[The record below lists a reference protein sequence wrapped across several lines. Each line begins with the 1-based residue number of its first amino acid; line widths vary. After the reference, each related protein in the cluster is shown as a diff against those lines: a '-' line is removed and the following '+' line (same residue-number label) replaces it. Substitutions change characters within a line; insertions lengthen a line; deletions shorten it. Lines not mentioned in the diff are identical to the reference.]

1 MAKIANVALTNTF
14 DTWRI
19 RSNQAFN
26 RISQFAID
34 ESKLYANTITA
45 NVRFV
50 SLGATKLGSSAATTT
65 ILNGIVSAN
74 GRMTVSA
81 NFTVSGNT
89 TTNKLIVTNSLT
101 SSGNTSTNKLT
112 VTNSLTSSGNT
123 ILGDAAADRLTLG
136 GNTVTISAA
145 TLSIDTGL
153 LFLQKN
159 SNRVG
164 VNTLRPNTAFHVNGT
179 VYANTGYKFPD
190 GATITAPLYV
200 YDSSGT
206 QLYP

>member
-89 TTNKLIVTNSLT
+89 TTNKL
-101 SSGNTSTNKLT
+101 T

-164 VNTLRPNTAFHVNGT
+164 VNTLRPNTAFHVNGV

>member
-19 RSNQAFN
+19 RSNQSFN
-26 RISQFAID
+26 RLSQFAID
-34 ESKLYANTITA
+34 ESKLYANTLTA

-50 SLGATKLGSSAATTT
+50 SLGATKLGNANNDTT
-65 ILNGIVSAN
+65 IVNGTLNAN
-74 GRMTVSA
+74 GQVIVNNNINIT
-81 NFTVSGNT
+81 GNT
-89 TTNKLIVTNSLT
+89 TINRLILS
-101 SSGNTSTNKLT
+101 
-112 VTNSLTSSGNT
+112 
-123 ILGDAAADRLTLG
+123 
-136 GNTVTISAA
+136 GNTVTMSTAV
-145 TLSIDTGL
+145 LNIDTGL

-164 VNTLRPNTAFHVNGT
+164 VNTLCPNTAFHVNG
-179 VYANTGYKFPD
+179 VVLANSGYKYPD
-190 GATITAPLYV
+190 GALTTAPLYV

>member
-65 ILNGIVSAN
+65 ILNGTVSAN
-74 GRMTVSA
+74 GRMSVSA
-81 NFTVSGNT
+81 NFIVSGNT
-89 TTNKLIVTNSLT
+89 T
-101 SSGNTSTNKLT
+101 TNKLT

-123 ILGDAAADRLTLG
+123 ILGDAAADILTLG

-164 VNTLRPNTAFHVNGT
+164 VNTLRPNTAFHVNGV

>member
-19 RSNQAFN
+19 RSNQSFN

-50 SLGATKLGSSAATTT
+50 SLGATKLGDANNDTT
-65 ILNGIVSAN
+65 IVNGVLTANGSTIVNGVLTAN
-74 GRMTVSA
+74 GRVSVA
-81 NFTVSGNT
+81 
-89 TTNKLIVTNSLT
+89 TNITI
-101 SSGNTSTNKLT
+101 SGNTSTNKLT
-112 VTNSLTSSGNT
+112 VTSSLISSGNT
-123 ILGDAAADRLTLG
+123 TLGDAAADRLTLNS
-136 GNTVTISAA
+136 NTVSIGSAV
-145 TLSIDTGL
+145 LNIDTGL

-159 SNRVG
+159 ANRVG
-164 VNTLRPNTAFHVNGT
+164 VNTLTPNTAFHVNGI

-190 GATITAPLYV
+190 GATIIAPLYV
-200 YDSSGT
+200 YDSSGA

>member
-34 ESKLYANTITA
+34 ESNLYANTITA

-50 SLGATKLGSSAATTT
+50 SLGATKRGSSAATTT

-74 GRMTVSA
+74 GRMTISK
-81 NFTVSGNT
+81 N
-89 TTNKLIVTNSLT
+89 LT
-101 SSGNTSTNKLT
+101 ISGNTSTNKLT
-112 VTNSLTSSGNT
+112 VTSLLTSSGNT
-123 ILGDAAADRLTLG
+123 ILGDAAADILTLG
-136 GNTVTISAA
+136 GNTVSLSSAV
-145 TLSIDTGL
+145 LNIDTGL

-164 VNTLRPNTAFHVNGT
+164 VNTLRPNTSFHVNGT

>member
-26 RISQFAID
+26 RLSQFAID
-34 ESKLYANTITA
+34 ESKLYANTLTA
-45 NVRFV
+45 NVRLV
-50 SLGATKLGSSAATTT
+50 SLGATKLGSSATTR
-65 ILNGIVSAN
+65 IIAN
-74 GRMTVSA
+74 GLLSTNG
-81 NFTVSGNT
+81 NFTVSGNSVIGAAT
-89 TTNKLIVTNSLT
+89 KRTVINGTISANGNLT
-101 SSGNTSTNKLT
+101 ITGNT
-112 VTNSLTSSGNT
+112 V
-123 ILGDAAADRLTLG
+123 IGDAATDRLTVNS
-136 GNTVTISAA
+136 NTVTMGSAV
-145 TLSIDTGL
+145 LNIDTGL

-164 VNTLRPNTAFHVNGT
+164 INTLLPNTAFHVNG
-179 VYANTGYKFPD
+179 VVLANSGYKYPD
-190 GATITAPLYV
+190 GALTTAPLYV

>member
-19 RSNQAFN
+19 RSNQVFN

-45 NVRFV
+45 NVRFI

-74 GRMTVSA
+74 GRMTVSS
-81 NFTVSGNT
+81 NFTV
-89 TTNKLIVTNSLT
+89 
-101 SSGNTSTNKLT
+101 SGNTSTNKLT
-112 VTNSLTSSGNT
+112 VTNLLTSSGNT
-123 ILGDAAADRLTLG
+123 ILGDAAADILTLG
-136 GNTVTISAA
+136 GNTVSLSSAV
-145 TLSIDTGL
+145 LNIDTGL

-164 VNTLRPNTAFHVNGT
+164 VNTLRPNTAFHVNGV

-200 YDSSGT
+200 YDSSNT

>member
-19 RSNQAFN
+19 RSNQSFN

-74 GRMTVSA
+74 GRMSVSA
-81 NFTVSGNT
+81 NFIVSGNT
-89 TTNKLIVTNSLT
+89 T
-101 SSGNTSTNKLT
+101 TNKLT

-123 ILGDAAADRLTLG
+123 ILGDAAADILTLG

-164 VNTLRPNTAFHVNGT
+164 VNTLRPNTAFHVNGV

>member
-74 GRMTVSA
+74 GRMTISA
-81 NFTVSGNT
+81 NFSVSGNT
-89 TTNKLIVTNSLT
+89 VLGAATKRTIINGTSTANGNLT
-101 SSGNTSTNKLT
+101 VIGNTT
-112 VTNSLTSSGNT
+112 
-123 ILGDAAADRLTLG
+123 LGDAAADRLTLG
-136 GNTVTISAA
+136 GNTVSLSAA

-164 VNTLRPNTAFHVNGT
+164 INTLRPNTAFHVNGI
-179 VYANTGYKFPD
+179 VYANNGYKFPD
-190 GATITAPLYV
+190 GATTTAPLYV
-200 YDSSGT
+200 YDSTGT

>member
-19 RSNQAFN
+19 RSNQSFN

-65 ILNGIVSAN
+65 ILNGTVSAN
-74 GRMTVSA
+74 GRMSVSA
-81 NFTVSGNT
+81 NFIVSGNT
-89 TTNKLIVTNSLT
+89 T
-101 SSGNTSTNKLT
+101 TNKLT

-123 ILGDAAADRLTLG
+123 ILGDAAADILTLG

-164 VNTLRPNTAFHVNGT
+164 VNTLRPNTAFHVNGV

>member
-19 RSNQAFN
+19 RSNQSFN

-65 ILNGIVSAN
+65 ILNGTVSAN
-74 GRMTVSA
+74 GRMSVSA
-81 NFTVSGNT
+81 NFIVSGNT
-89 TTNKLIVTNSLT
+89 T
-101 SSGNTSTNKLT
+101 TNKLT

-123 ILGDAAADRLTLG
+123 ILGDAAADILTLG
-136 GNTVTISAA
+136 GNTVSLSSAV
-145 TLSIDTGL
+145 LNIDTGL

-164 VNTLRPNTAFHVNGT
+164 VNTLRPNTSFHVNGT

>member
-26 RISQFAID
+26 RLSQFAID

-50 SLGATKLGSSAATTT
+50 SLGATKLGSSISTRT
-65 ILNGIVSAN
+65 IINGTLTAN
-74 GRMTVSA
+74 GNINV
-81 NFTVSGNT
+81 
-89 TTNKLIVTNSLT
+89 
-101 SSGNTSTNKLT
+101 SGNTSTNKLT
-112 VTNSLTSSGNT
+112 VTSSLTSSGNT
-123 ILGDAAADRLTLG
+123 TTNKLTVTSSLISSGNTTLGDAAADRLTLG
-136 GNTVTISAA
+136 GNTVSLGAA
-145 TLSIDTGL
+145 VLNIDTGL

-159 SNRVG
+159 SNRIG
-164 VNTLRPNTAFHVNGT
+164 VNTLNPNSAFHVNGLI
-179 VYANTGYKFPD
+179 YANNGYKFPD
-190 GATITAPLYV
+190 GATTTAPLYV

-206 QLYP
+206 QLNP